1 MLVLSRRADE
11 TIVFPSVGIT
21 VHLLRVGPRVAKIGI
36 EAPPGVRVLRQ
47 EIAGAP
53 HPADRAPTPSP
64 THELCNRLSKVSLGL
79 HLFERQR
86 AAGRHAE
93 ADATLGR
100 VFDALAALD
109 REAVSGIIT
118 GRPAPAAPERDRP
131 NPTRARPQALL
142 VEDDPNER
150 ELLAGLLRMQG
161 CECATAADG
170 ADALQYLAA
179 NGRPDV
185 VLLDM
190 HMPRCD
196 GPTALRAI
204 RAESR
209 LSGLRV
215 FGVSGSDP
223 RELGIATGPTG
234 VDGWF
239 AKPLDPR
246 SLWDAI
252 QTCTSAERN

>member
-1 MLVLSRRADE
+1 VLVLSRRADE

-21 VHLLRVGPRVAKIGI
+21 VRLLRIEGRVAKIGI
-36 EAPPGVRVLRQ
+36 DAPAGIRVLRQ
-47 EIAGAP
+47 EVAHAP
-53 HPADRAPTPSP
+53 PPAARPVPRSP
-64 THELCNRLSKVSLGL
+64 AHELCNRLSKVSLGL

-86 AAGRHAE
+86 EAGRHAE
-93 ADATLGR
+93 AEATLAR

-109 REAVSGIIT
+109 RDSVTALIA
-118 GRPAPAAPERDRP
+118 GRAPARAAPAP
-131 NPTRARPQALL
+131 TRGPARALL

-150 ELLAGLLRMQG
+150 ELLAGVLRMQG

-170 ADALQYLAA
+170 ADALAYLRSHE
-179 NGRPDV
+179 RPDV

-223 RELGIATGPTG
+223 RELGIATGAGG

-239 AKPLDPR
+239 PKPLDPR

-252 QTCTSAERN
+252 RSCTPAGYN